1 MDNYAQKFDLK
12 LLGIMSCPSCGKGRK
27 KTVDPNNSFMIET
40 PSPAIWGP
48 AMWTILH
55 VFAERAGQN
64 TNTFLRNQEIRE
76 FEMLVRALPIA
87 LPCAACQKHA
97 AEYIRTHALIWS
109 GKTGPE
115 NRDTIRRWFYD
126 FHDHVNKTKE
136 TATISIPYDEVERRY
151 GAIYNLNDHT
161 DIFLRQ
167 LHSGLRFHIVKHDAA
182 NKFKKH
188 LLSLRSFIGV

>member
-1 MDNYAQKFDLK
+1 MDKYAQKIDLK
-12 LLGIMSCPSCGKGRK
+12 LLERMSCPSCGKGRK
-27 KTVDPNNSFMIET
+27 KVIDPNSPYLIET

-64 TNTFLRNQEIRE
+64 DNAFLRNQEIRE
-76 FEMLVRALPIA
+76 LELLVRALHIA

-97 AEYIRTHALIWS
+97 QEYIRTHPLIWS

-115 NRDTIRRWFYD
+115 NRDIIRRWFYD
-126 FHDHVNKTKE
+126 FHDHVNRTKE
-136 TATISIPYDEVERRY
+136 GATISIPYEEVASKY
-151 GAIYNLNDHT
+151 SAFYNLSDPS

-167 LHSGLRFHIVKHDAA
+167 LHNGLRYNIVKHDAV
-182 NKFKKH
+182 NRFKKH